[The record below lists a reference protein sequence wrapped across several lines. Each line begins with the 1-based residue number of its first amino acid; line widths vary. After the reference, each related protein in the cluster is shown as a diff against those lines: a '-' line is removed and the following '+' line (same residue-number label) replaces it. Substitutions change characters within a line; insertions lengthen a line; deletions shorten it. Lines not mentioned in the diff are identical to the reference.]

1 MQEHTIF
8 TIGLKTLFDNYVESI
23 FDITVDGGFDDGSN
37 NFESAAPGLNALC
50 TANREGIRILFG
62 CVYSSLLIPE
72 LGDMDRVDEIRI
84 INDLRGDNSLLM
96 VLVGDEFDH

>member
-1 MQEHTIF
+1 MPEHTVF
-8 TIGLKTLFDNYVESI
+8 TIGLKALFDNYVESI

-50 TANREGIRILFG
+50 TANREGIRKLFSE
-62 CVYSSLLIPE
+62 VYAGLLIPE
-72 LGDMDRVDEIRI
+72 LLEMDRVDEIRI
-84 INDLRGDNSLLM
+84 IDDLRGAKEVFM

>member
-1 MQEHTIF
+1 MQEHTVF

-23 FDITVDGGFDDGSN
+23 FDITCDGGFDDGSN

-50 TANREGIRILFG
+50 TANRDGIRKLFSE
-62 CVYSSLLIPE
+62 VYSSLLIPE
-72 LGDMDRVDEIRI
+72 LAEMDKVDEIRI
-84 INDLRGDNSLLM
+84 IDNLRGANTLYM